1 MKGRLN
7 KFISALLASLLVL
20 ILAGAL
26 VACNKNKE
34 KEAAERD
41 RQQRA
46 ESISV
51 LKDEIM
57 KAMDESWSGEMSDA
71 DIAVLSNAGDY
82 LVASGW
88 ADMACDV
95 LKNSALQTGKITSL
109 KNYVRSEDGQKLL
122 EDFAGNAELIIPL
135 MRSANF
141 TPTDI
146 SNMTYDLLC
155 ALVAESGN
163 TVDRIIARIAEI
175 RKISGL
181 SADTVENLEVNSLN
195 IELIKTTYVPN
206 AQEKERMLG
215 AFANAKAPLGEIVEF
230 AYNMSIGSITD
241 NIFNALFS
249 SDGALSDIT
258 NGEISTVI
266 NTLLRNAEDLKT
278 ALDDASVAN
287 LNTAIDL
294 IITKFDNIDGA
305 STLYGQV
312 VQYAKYVNM
321 FVDVIPAMCDI
332 VGSAGKVFDESMIE
346 NLRGAASPELNEM
359 SRGVNFAIIAA
370 KTVLQTCEDFSKDQL
385 ADIIT
390 RIGGKI
396 NGDYSKTLP
405 LILLDVTL
413 NISTLLK
420 DLETS
425 QIVGKHP
432 DIIGESDIKIMVGT
446 IELSM
451 GLEKAKQTYRDYKE
465 GKIASFVPVM
475 NAVNSCGF
483 SSNFGIEN
491 PFNPVLLAECEQWY
505 NYYMITGVE
514 EAGRKSLAV
523 CEKAVRDIKQFIGD
537 FYKQGSESRAQ
548 VEKIANWQFVSQNL
562 DDAEYE
568 PYQEDL
574 MHSEIIGI
582 IALFSMLISQ

>member
-41 RQQRA
+41 RQQRT
-46 ESISV
+46 ESVAII
-51 LKDEIM
+51 KDEIM
-57 KAMDESWSGEMSDA
+57 KAMDGSWSGNMTDGNVA
-71 DIAVLSNAGDY
+71 LLPNAGDY
-82 LVASGW
+82 AVASGW
-88 ADMACDV
+88 ADMACEV
-95 LKNSALQTGKITSL
+95 LKSSALQTGKLTSL
-109 KNYVRSEDGQKLL
+109 KDYVRSADGRKLL
-122 EDFAGNAELIIPL
+122 EDFTGNAELLIPL
-135 MRSANF
+135 MRSASF

-146 SNMTYDLLC
+146 SNLTYDLLC

-163 TVDRIIARIAEI
+163 TVDKIIARIAEI
-175 RKISGL
+175 KKINGI
-181 SADTVENLEVNSLN
+181 SANTVENLEINSLN

-206 AQEKERMLG
+206 AQEKERMLT
-215 AFANAKAPLGEIVEF
+215 AFANAKAPLSEIVEF

-249 SDGALSDIT
+249 SDGALGNIT

-266 NTLLRNAEDLKT
+266 NTLLRNAEDLKN
-278 ALDDASVAN
+278 ALDDASVSS

-294 IITKFDNIDGA
+294 IITKFDSINGA

-346 NLRGAASPELNEM
+346 SVRGVASQELNDM
-359 SRGVNFAIIAA
+359 SESVNFAIITA
-370 KTVLQTCEDFSKDQL
+370 KTVLQACEDFSEAQL

-390 RIGGKI
+390 KIGSKI

-405 LILLDVTL
+405 LIALDIAL
-413 NISTLLK
+413 NASTWFE
-420 DLETS
+420 DLETT

-432 DIIGESDIKIMVGT
+432 DIISESDTRVMVGT
-446 IELSM
+446 VMLSL
-451 GLEKAKQTYRDYKE
+451 GLDKAKQTYKDYVD
-465 GKIASFVPVM
+465 GKVGFSSVM
-475 NAVNSCGF
+475 NAVNACGF
-483 SSNFGIEN
+483 KGNFGIEN
-491 PFNPVLLAECEQWY
+491 PFNPVLVAECEQWY
-505 NYYMITGVE
+505 NYYMVTGVE
-514 EAGRKSLAV
+514 EAGQLSVAV
-523 CEKAVRDIKQFIGD
+523 CEKAVRDIKQFIRD

-548 VEKIANWQFVSQNL
+548 VEKIANWQFVSRNL
-562 DDAEYE
+562 EEADYE
-568 PYQEDL
+568 PYQNEL

-582 IALFSMLISQ
+582 IGLISILISQ